1 MNHAVRITDR
11 RPRTV
16 YPWQRTSALAAN
28 VAASLLL
35 GDATRRAQRPKYD
48 QNPSRRYTTPSTARF
63 TPRQEQYERWWA
75 EQRNADL
82 TEQDATYS
90 ADRHDPFHESPHT
103 RWAADAGGDV
113 FAAYFPSPP
122 QSDSAFAEWGSERG
136 LADCPLGCDA
146 RVAPSLLERGCPT
159 CHGHGFLIT
168 LDRRTQYQYDS
179 AGRRVPKSARTIINY
194 RECECT
200 LYPHDVPC
208 RVCYGT
214 GWVFS
219 QTSDDEP
226 EYRSPRISL
235 TQLRDFA
242 ITQCSHIRPRT
253 APQAPVCHWWL
264 AHNSPRMYANEQRRW
279 ANLLDH
285 DLGTAYRASAGGERT
300 VNLRIASADY
310 VTCTTCHGNAIR
322 RDGKP
327 CFCNQWRTPPG
338 TTPAH
343 TKYVAAIV
351 NPDTGIYVSNIGEY
365 IGPEWFETKH
375 PDVVGVLPHEVIDTL
390 SDRQTVHH
398 WPGNHVR
405 LYYTE
410 VYQPGPFV
418 LRAEFDRLTPSL
430 GPLGELFSHPG
441 VDRLTPTQPFVE
453 TGGDAY
459 DAPDDED
466 PLDEG
471 AACPN
476 R

>member
-1 MNHAVRITDR
+1 MTHAVRFTER
-11 RPRTV
+11 RPAPV
-16 YPWQRTSALAAN
+16 YPWGRASMLAAN
-28 VAASLLL
+28 HTANAFLS
-35 GDATRRAQRPKYD
+35 DATPRAQRPKYD
-48 QNPSRRYTTPSTARF
+48 LNPEVVRNQPSKARF

-75 EQRNADL
+75 ASTSAEL
-82 TEQDATYS
+82 TEQDARYS
-90 ADRHDPFHESPHT
+90 ADRHDPFDGTPHT

-136 LADCPLGCDA
+136 LQPCVLGCEASLAPDLLDA
-146 RVAPSLLERGCPT
+146 GCPT
-159 CHGHGFLIT
+159 CLGHGFHVA
-168 LDRRTQYQYDS
+168 LDRRTQYQYT
-179 AGRRVPKSARTIINY
+179 AGKRVPKSGTTLTSY

-214 GWVFS
+214 GYVFAEAS
-219 QTSDDEP
+219 QDEP
-226 EYRSPRISL
+226 EYRSPRVTL

-242 ITQCSHIRPRT
+242 ITQCSHLRPRT

-264 AHNSPRMYANEQRRW
+264 AHNAPTMYANEQRRW
-279 ANLLDH
+279 ADLLDH
-285 DLGTAYRASAGGERT
+285 DLGTAYRATAGGERT

-310 VTCTTCHGNAIR
+310 VTCTTCHGSAKR

-343 TKYVAAIV
+343 TKYVAALV
-351 NPDTGIYVSNIGEY
+351 NPDSGIYVSNMGEY
-365 IGPEWFETKH
+365 IGPEWFKTEH

-390 SDRQTVHH
+390 SDRKTKHH

-441 VDRLTPTQPFVE
+441 VRRPTPTDPFVE
-453 TGGDAY
+453 AGADTY
-459 DAPDDED
+459 DAPEDDD
-466 PLDEG
+466 PLDES
-471 AACPN
+471 AAGPEH
-476 R
+476 